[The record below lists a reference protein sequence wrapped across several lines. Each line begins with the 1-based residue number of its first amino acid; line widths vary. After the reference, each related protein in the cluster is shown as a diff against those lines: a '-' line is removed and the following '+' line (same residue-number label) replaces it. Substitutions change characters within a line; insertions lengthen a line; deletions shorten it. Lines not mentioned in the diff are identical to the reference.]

1 MDTMRAPMRRES
13 RQFQN
18 ENGVGTLFGDF
29 RLSPRVF
36 REAGVIIFGALLYF
50 LVRGLM
56 ETSVGLAT
64 AHAETLI
71 GIERALGIFREPE
84 MQAFVMRWNW
94 VLCPVGSEATTS

>member
-1 MDTMRAPMRRES
+1 
-13 RQFQN
+13 
-18 ENGVGTLFGDF
+18 
-29 RLSPRVF
+29 VF
-36 REAGVIIFGALLYF
+36 REASVIIFGALLYF

-64 AHAETLI
+64 AHSETLI

-84 MQAFVMRWNW
+84 TQAFVMRWDW